1 MLLAGV
7 VNAMKIGG
15 ATDELIDVVADTHTW
30 MLLNSAHV
38 IPRTLQCVFNLS
50 GAIYLFFAEPSS
62 GGHAANALLILLS
75 RHVSI
80 IHNFTNVCSLGF
92 SVANLQEVEYDRW
105 SKASFK

>member
-7 VNAMKIGG
+7 VNAMKIVG
-15 ATDELIDVVADTHTW
+15 ATDGLIDVAAAPHTW
-30 MLLNSAHV
+30 NLLNSSHV
-38 IPRTLQCVFNLS
+38 ILRTLQCVFNLS
-50 GAIYLFFAEPSS
+50 VAIYLFFVEPSS
-62 GGHAANALLILLS
+62 GGHAGNAWLIPLS